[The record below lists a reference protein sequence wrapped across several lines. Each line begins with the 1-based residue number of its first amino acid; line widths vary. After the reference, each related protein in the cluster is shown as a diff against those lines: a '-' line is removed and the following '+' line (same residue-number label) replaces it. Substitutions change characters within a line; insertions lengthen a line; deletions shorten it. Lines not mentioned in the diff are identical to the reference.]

1 MYRTMTGRHIMSSPT
16 PFILKDLSLAV
27 GRATVLVMLFFA
39 FAAPNAQAQQVRDVS
54 FNEAVQIAL
63 DKNVT
68 ILRAQNNLDLQEL
81 TVQSERMDFLPN
93 LSFSSGANRSYGLQF
108 DQTTGKLVNASND
121 GFNMSASSSISLFAG
136 FSNVATLKGA
146 RATLESQEFSYERTR
161 QTVVFNVI
169 SNYLSVI
176 LAEENIRIR
185 KEDVESQT
193 KLFEQI
199 EEFVRVGTRAI
210 SDMYN
215 QQATLANAELQ
226 LLNAE
231 SNFQV
236 SKTRLIQVLHL
247 DPLTD
252 YNFLAPNADEIP
264 VKARAYVPQDLLLA
278 AFERRADLRAQEL
291 SIDAAEQN
299 IRSAKSGS
307 LPSLSLS
314 TSAGTS
320 YSSGGRS
327 NFNNQLTDNRS
338 ERIGLNLSVPIFSRF
353 NTKRNIEASKVQYAN
368 ARLDLENLQQSVAI
382 EVRQAY
388 LDYQTA
394 VKRLEVTEKGLQAS
408 NQALQVEQERYN
420 VGASTLVEL
429 TQARTRFVDS
439 ASQRAQAL
447 FQFHF
452 QHRVIEFYL
461 GTLDPGQ
468 PLFN

>member
-1 MYRTMTGRHIMSSPT
+1 MSSPT
-16 PFILKDLSLAV
+16 NFFL
-27 GRATVLVMLFFA
+27 RAALLMVLFLG
-39 FAAPNAQAQQVRDVS
+39 FAAPSVQAQTVRDVT

-63 DKNVT
+63 ERNVT
-68 ILRAQNNLDLQEL
+68 ILRGQNNLELQEL

-93 LSFSSGANRSYGLQF
+93 FSLSSGASRNYGLQF

-121 GFNMSASSSISLFAG
+121 GFNVGANSSISLFAG
-136 FSNVATLKGA
+136 FANVASLKGA
-146 RATLESQEFSYERTR
+146 RATLEAQEFSNERTR

-169 SNYLSVI
+169 SNYLNVI
-176 LAEENIRIR
+176 LGQENIQIR

-193 KLFEQI
+193 KLYEQI

-210 SDMYN
+210 SDLYN

-247 DPLTD
+247 DPLLD
-252 YNFLAPNADEIP
+252 YNFVAPNASEIP
-264 VKARAYVPQDLLLA
+264 VNMRSYVPQDLLVA
-278 AFERRADLRAQEL
+278 AFERRADLRAQEF
-291 SIDAAEQN
+291 SISAAEQN

-320 YSSGGRS
+320 YSSNGFS
-327 NFNNQLTDNRS
+327 DFNGQLKDNRS
-338 ERIGLNLSVPIFSRF
+338 ERIGLNLSVPIFNRF

-368 ARLDLENLQQSVAI
+368 ARLDLENLQQNVAI
-382 EVRQAY
+382 EVRQSY

-394 VKRLEVTEKGLQAS
+394 VKRLEVTEKGLKAAD
-408 NQALQVEQERYN
+408 QALQVEQERYK
-420 VGASTLVEL
+420 VGAATLVEL

-452 QHRVIEFYL
+452 QHRVIEYYL